1 MVLMGK
7 VLLAGGPSKVMSP
20 AGKGMV
26 GWFVGVG
33 GRGVVAFPVAVSVG
47 VGGLVGV
54 AGGVG
59 EGGMET
65 AVSSPPHK

>member
-1 MVLMGK
+1 MLAGK
-7 VLLAGGPSKVMSP
+7 VLPAGGPSKIILS
-20 AGKGMV
+20 AGKGV
-26 GWFVGVG
+26 AGWAVGVG
-33 GRGVVAFPVAVSVG
+33 GRGVVAFSVAVSVG
-47 VGGLVGV
+47 VGRLVGV